1 MKLSR
6 LIFACYNVFPGAT
19 KIRVLGNTGKLIYHG
34 HWNDGC
40 TKDFGD
46 LKVLDFEIDEI
57 KKNGAAKTL
66 TAWVVE
72 EDTNE

>member
-66 TAWVVE
+66 TALVVE

>member
-19 KIRVLGNTGKLIYHG
+19 KIRVLGNTGKRIYHG

-40 TKDFGD
+40 VKDFGD

>member
-19 KIRVLGNTGKLIYHG
+19 KIRVIGNTGKLIYLG
-34 HWNDGC
+34 HLNDGC
-40 TKDFGD
+40 VKDFGD

-72 EDTNE
+72 EDPNE